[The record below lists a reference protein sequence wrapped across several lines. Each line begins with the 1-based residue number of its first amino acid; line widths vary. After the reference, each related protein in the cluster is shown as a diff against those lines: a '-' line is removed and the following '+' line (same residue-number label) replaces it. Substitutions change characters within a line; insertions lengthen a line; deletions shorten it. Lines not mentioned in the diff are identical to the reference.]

1 MNLPLSSYISS
12 LISEACRQTFKEY
25 QKVDKPCGFF
35 CSIGCYATKDDRSC
49 CSRLSI
55 ICLIGSDKYYKPRS
69 KICINSACFWHDKQ
83 IAEKMVIAPLTLC
96 KLEVNSCPFEK

>member
-35 CSIGCYATKDDRSC
+35 VVSVAMPLKMTE
-49 CSRLSI
+49 
-55 ICLIGSDKYYKPRS
+55 
-69 KICINSACFWHDKQ
+69 A
-83 IAEKMVIAPLTLC
+83 IALDFLLFA
-96 KLEVNSCPFEK
+96 